1 VRVIYMEEFV
11 DRGVADVIA
20 EAIAI
25 AGDGPTYVTFDI
37 DSIDPSMAPG
47 TGTPEIGG
55 FTTREA
61 QQMVR
66 LLAPVSIVGAD
77 VVEVAPPFDVGGLT
91 ALAGATIMFELMCVI
106 AGQVGARRGGA
117 ERP

>member
-1 VRVIYMEEFV
+1 VRIIYMEEFV
-11 DRGVADVIA
+11 QRGA
-20 EAIAI
+20 EAVIEEARQI
-25 AGDGPTYVTFDI
+25 VGGGPTYVTFDI

-66 LLAPVSIVGAD
+66 LLGDIAIVGAD
-77 VVEVAPPFDVGGLT
+77 VVEVAPPFDVGNVT
-91 ALAGATIMFELMCVI
+91 ALAGATMLFELLCIV
-106 AGQVGARRGGA
+106 AGQVAGRRL
-117 ERP
+117 